1 MNRKLVLAVSLVVV
15 VAAVATT
22 AIVLWPSI
30 SKKAGSTQ
38 TDKTSSEDEKVDES
52 KRFGF
57 ESLKIN
63 GTYVSTD
70 VFSQEYEAFYNK
82 YKTNGEMLQKTDE
95 ERNDIFLDKLIE
107 KVVLEDYFA
116 NKSGVKVTD
125 EEVDTYV
132 KKYVAPR
139 YSDNEEQASYFEV
152 MGFANEADM
161 KNNIKDY
168 LLKQQVYYTAAQ
180 KFGVTITDEERKQK
194 YEEHKISNKKVD
206 IKNILIKID
215 DKRTKEQAQ
224 ELANTIY
231 TKLKNGE
238 DFGKLAKEYSDDSDS
253 KDNGGQKKNVLSGN
267 SETDYDNAVFNA
279 KDGQLLE
286 PIYLAKGYEIVYVD
300 KSINF
305 YHPENE
311 LVETVIVEK
320 FLNDE
325 KYKQWYESIKK
336 DYKVEITNPAFNAY
350 KAYNNKNYEEAGKLY
365 QEAYSKTK
373 DLTYIDRA
381 CDSYSLSQNW
391 TELIKVSKIGYK
403 AQSDNV
409 LYYVYEA
416 KGIYKSGNTEEGLKK
431 MKEAESKANAKDSVY
446 ILGVISNTYNE
457 LGLADE
463 AARLNAK

>member
-15 VAAVATT
+15 AAAITTT
-22 AIVLWPSI
+22 AVLWPSI
-30 SKKAGSTQ
+30 TKRTGSTQ
-38 TDKTSSEDEKVDES
+38 TAKATDGNEKVDES
-52 KRFGF
+52 KKFGF

-70 VFSQEYEAFYNK
+70 VFSKEYEAFYNK

-152 MGFANEADM
+152 MGFENEAAM
-161 KNNIKDY
+161 KNSIKDY
-168 LLKQQVYYTAAQ
+168 LLKQQVYYAAAQ
-180 KFGVTITDEERKQK
+180 EYGITITDEERKEK
-194 YEEHKISNKKVD
+194 YEDHKINNKKAN

-215 DKRTKEQAQ
+215 DKRTKDQAQ

-231 TKLKNGE
+231 TRLKNGE
-238 DFGKLAKEYSDDSDS
+238 DFGKLAKEFSDDTDS
-253 KDNGGQKKNVLSGN
+253 KDNGGQKKVLSGN
-267 SETDYDNAVFNA
+267 SSEDYDNAVFNA

-300 KSINF
+300 KVINF

-320 FLNDE
+320 FLNDD

-336 DYKVEITNPAFNAY
+336 DYKIEITSPTFNAY
-350 KAYNNKNYEEAGKLY
+350 KAYKNKNYEEAGKLY

-373 DLTYIDRA
+373 DINYIDRA

-431 MKEAESKANAKDSVY
+431 MKEAESKAKAKDSVY
-446 ILGVISNTYNE
+446 YLSVISNTYNE
-457 LGLADE
+457 LGLTDE